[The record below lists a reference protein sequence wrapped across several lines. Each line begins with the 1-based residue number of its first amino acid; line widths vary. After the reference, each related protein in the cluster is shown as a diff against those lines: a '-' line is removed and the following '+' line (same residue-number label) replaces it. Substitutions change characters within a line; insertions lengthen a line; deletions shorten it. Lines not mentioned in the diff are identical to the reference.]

1 MSLLIQPK
9 TRDERWEQA
18 RSLAA
23 EQQALRLQREQTQ
36 QPQLLGGPVANAP
49 AQVQRVAAAGIV
61 GSKRLAENLEGMLR
75 DKPKHHFFQP
85 GVQASQNQA
94 QPVPEPP
101 RAEPASFIPSEP
113 ALDLPLFVRPPRRA
127 AEDPDSRDL
136 NLSPQNRQAALTQG
150 MPSSQ
155 TIRAA
160 ASLFAHF
167 S

>member
-9 TRDERWEQA
+9 TQDDRWEQA

-23 EQQALRLQREQTQ
+23 EQQALRLQREQTAHI
-36 QPQLLGGPVANAP
+36 QPSVQAP
-49 AQVQRVAAAGIV
+49 APAEAQRLATAGIV

-85 GVQASQNQA
+85 EAKASQK
-94 QPVPEPP
+94 QPEALPDSP
-101 RAEPASFIPSEP
+101 RSEPASFVPSEP
-113 ALDLPLFVRPPRRA
+113 PLELPLFDRRPRRA
-127 AEDPDSRDL
+127 AEDPHSQDL
-136 NLSPQNRQAALTQG
+136 NLSPQSRQAALTQG

-160 ASLFAHF
+160 AALFAHF